1 MVDVGVRDPMSE
13 PCRGLAPRLE
23 SASWKENDMGLLD
36 GIIGGAIGVEIA
48 TLING
53 YIEKRGGLQGV
64 LDEFEKSGYGDKV
77 KSWVGTGPNLPI
89 SADQIQQ
96 TLGSDRVKELGA
108 KFGIPV
114 DKVAASLAEYLPK
127 VVDKATPEGKLPTKQ

>member
-1 MVDVGVRDPMSE
+1 
-13 PCRGLAPRLE
+13 
-23 SASWKENDMGLLD
+23 MGLLD